1 MHRHGAMLGLG
12 FFQGDEMLQL
22 SMTGPLTEL
31 VSQIED
37 LRSEG
42 VTQLN
47 AGGPL
52 GADPEQTIRLIGR
65 PPTGPYGRVR
75 ARRDRK
81 REGSAPLFEL
91 HALEREVSAWS
102 RSSRRSR
109 SRERNTADDVQVQ
122 HSHLQHRDEVQ
133 PRP

>member
-1 MHRHGAMLGLG
+1 
-12 FFQGDEMLQL
+12 MLQL

-65 PPTGPYGRVR
+65 PPTGGRMGAFVLV
-75 ARRDRK
+75 ATANAK
-81 REGSAPLFEL
+81 APLL
-91 HALEREVSAWS
+91 YSNCTHLNARYPHGVGRLGAHDHASETPLTTFKCSTRIYNIAMKYN
-102 RSSRRSR
+102 RGL
-109 SRERNTADDVQVQ
+109 D
-122 HSHLQHRDEVQ
+122 RDHDGVACEQ
-133 PRP
+133 R